1 MPDSGTG
8 TAAAAATAGGATTG
22 GDGAEGS
29 RHRHRSQQG
38 DGERPD
44 QGAAPS
50 AASSGVLGESS
61 VHVPSAFGW
70 CGQ

>member
-1 MPDSGTG
+1 MPDPGNS
-8 TAAAAATAGGATTG
+8 TAAAAAGGATTG

-44 QGAAPS
+44 QGAAPP

-61 VHVPSAFGW
+61 VLLPSAVDW